1 MTLMIMKVTTK
12 SSMTTTPMI
21 QIMADQ
27 LYRVER
33 KRKRKRITYYF
44 ISKKRALPLF
54 DNNANHGN
62 GKTRKTLTIDYP
74 SLVNAANTRG
84 RVQRARMLDVL
95 RYLVSSFDPEVPDN
109 RLHLHQRFQK
119 HLLSSIDNVRD
130 AATSVED
137 VAKNIASVQKR
148 KSN

>member
-1 MTLMIMKVTTK
+1 
-12 SSMTTTPMI
+12 MI

-27 LYRVER
+27 LYRVE
-33 KRKRKRITYYF
+33 KEKEKGLPI
-44 ISKKRALPLF
+44 ISSRRKRALPLF

-109 RLHLHQRFQK
+109 RLHLHQRFQNIYFQV
-119 HLLSSIDNVRD
+119 LIMLEMQQPIDYPSLVMQQILVDEYNGR
-130 AATSVED
+130 EC
-137 VAKNIASVQKR
+137 
-148 KSN
+148 